1 MYKKTKNVT
10 CMNKRELS
18 IQIEWKVLFE
28 ASYFSPKKSDSKHN
42 PMFPILKWYQL
53 GGLPDILIM
62 HLV

>member
-1 MYKKTKNVT
+1 
-10 CMNKRELS
+10 MNKKLS